1 MEPFGEPLY
10 VTRPNLPDLPELM
23 QELKEIWQSQWLTNN
38 GPKLLQLENELI
50 RVLKTSGVSLFN
62 NGTTAL
68 LAAVR
73 ALDLKNEVITTPF
86 TFAATPHALAWNGV
100 QPVFCDIDENT
111 LNIDADK
118 VENLIN
124 ERTSGILAVHIF
136 GNPCDVD
143 RLAQIAEK
151 HSLKLIYDAAHAFG
165 TEIDGHGIGSFG
177 DITMFS
183 FHATK
188 LFHTAEGGALTYRNP
203 EIKKRI
209 DLLRNFGI
217 EDEDHVSLVGLNGKM
232 NEIQAALGL
241 INLRHIQEEKQR
253 RQAIRD
259 LYREGLDRVPG
270 IKINMQPENVQS
282 SYQYFAILIQ
292 ADEFGLT
299 RDEVYNRLK
308 TYNVFARKY
317 FYPLCSNYPSYSELP
332 SAAPERLPVA
342 NQVSTEVLC
351 LPFYGKLDNSQV
363 ERICQII
370 REIRT
375 GKA

>member
-1 MEPFGEPLY
+1 MEPFEDPLY
-10 VTRPNLPDLPELM
+10 VTRPKLPDLPELM

-50 RVLKTSGVSLFN
+50 KVLKTSGVSLFN

-86 TFAATPHALAWNGV
+86 TFAATPHALSWNGV
-100 QPVFCDIDENT
+100 QPVFCDIDDNT
-111 LNIDADK
+111 LDIDPEK
-118 VENLIN
+118 VEALIN
-124 ERTSGILAVHIF
+124 VRTSGILAVHVF
-136 GNPCDVD
+136 GNPCAVD

-151 HSLKLIYDAAHAFG
+151 YRLKLIYDAAHAFN
-165 TEIDGHGIGSFG
+165 TEIGGTGIGNFG

-188 LFHTAEGGALTYRNP
+188 LFHTGEGGALTCRNP
-203 EIKKRI
+203 EMKKRI

-217 EDEDHVSLVGLNGKM
+217 EDEDHVNLIGFNGKM

-241 INLRHIQEEKQR
+241 INLRHIQEERQR

-259 LYREGLDRVPG
+259 LYREGLREVPG

-282 SYQYFAILIQ
+282 SYQYFSIRIQ

-299 RDEVYNRLK
+299 RDEVYRRLR

-317 FYPLCSNYPSYSELP
+317 FFPLCSNYPCYHELP
-332 SAAPERLPVA
+332 SAAIERLPVA
-342 NQVSTEVLC
+342 NQVASEVLC
-351 LPFYGKLDNSQV
+351 LPFYGKLENSQV